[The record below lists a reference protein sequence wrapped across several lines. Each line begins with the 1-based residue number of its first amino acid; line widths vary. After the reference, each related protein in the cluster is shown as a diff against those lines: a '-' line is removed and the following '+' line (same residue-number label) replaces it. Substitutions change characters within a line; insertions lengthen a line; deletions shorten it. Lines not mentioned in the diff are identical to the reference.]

1 MIAFHYPLDQGGVSR
16 VRHIQPLAG
25 TGDAHVGEVLRHL
38 GRPLSHL
45 RRIQPQQ
52 EHAGVVQALGAL
64 DGGDGHAVGG
74 DVVAFFG
81 LVVLGDPVGEDAFL
95 FEGVADEL
103 RQGLLHVFVGLLDGV
118 EDGDLGEGQALVGQ
132 RFDPGGHV
140 VDDGFRA
147 GELFQLGL
155 GAVIVE
161 VVGE

>member
-74 DVVAFFG
+74 DVVALFG
-81 LVVLGDPVGEDAFL
+81 LVVLGDPVGEDAL
-95 FEGVADEL
+95 GLEGLADEF
-103 RQGLLHVFVGLLDGV
+103 RQGLLYVLVGLFDGV
-118 EDGDLGEGQALVGQ
+118 EDGDLGEGHALVGKC
-132 RFDPGGHV
+132 FDPGCDV
-140 VDDGFRA
+140 VDDGFRV
-147 GELFQLGL
+147 GELFYLGL
-155 GAVIVE
+155 GPVVVE